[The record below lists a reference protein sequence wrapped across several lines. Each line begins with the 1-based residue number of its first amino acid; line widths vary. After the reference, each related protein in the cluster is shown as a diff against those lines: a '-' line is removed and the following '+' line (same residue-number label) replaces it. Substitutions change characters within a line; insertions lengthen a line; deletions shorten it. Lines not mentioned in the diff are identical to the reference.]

1 MARTGRQSD
10 TTTSSGAPGPPRP
23 RRPVA
28 DRVMQLEGRWLMG
41 RLAPRDLFEGI
52 ERFLR
57 LESPERQDE
66 LLARIRARTR
76 ELQQADA
83 DMPVDGPSKG
93 MLALT
98 SAVLAAYETLLPL
111 FGDDERR
118 TILFL
123 QHVVGAVARRPF
135 EIAFEALGRR
145 DDPLGAIE
153 RACRREAP
161 FHGAYFDIAYERQG
175 ADTFEMRAE
184 RCFFLDH
191 FTRHGLPRLTT
202 VLCAWDANWMRA
214 VDPAVSGLRAER
226 TSLMSLGGD
235 ACRFRVV
242 RTDDRL
248 ATYRDELQ
256 ERPTGEDVPR
266 RGGKEQP

>member
-10 TTTSSGAPGPPRP
+10 KTTSSGAAGLPRP

-41 RLAPRDLFEGI
+41 RLAPRG
-52 ERFLR
+52 
-57 LESPERQDE
+57 S
-66 LLARIRARTR
+66 
-76 ELQQADA
+76 
-83 DMPVDGPSKG
+83 
-93 MLALT
+93 
-98 SAVLAAYETLLPL
+98 
-111 FGDDERR
+111 
-118 TILFL
+118 
-123 QHVVGAVARRPF
+123 
-135 EIAFEALGRR
+135 
-145 DDPLGAIE
+145 
-153 RACRREAP
+153 
-161 FHGAYFDIAYERQG
+161 
-175 ADTFEMRAE
+175 
-184 RCFFLDH
+184 
-191 FTRHGLPRLTT
+191 PRLTT

-226 TSLMSLGGD
+226 TSLMSLGDD

-266 RGGKEQP
+266 REGTEQP